1 MIEIEKCS
9 FENLAV
15 VKKIAYLTW
24 PTCYKNI
31 ISKEQIEYMLDM
43 IYSMN
48 ALEKQV
54 TEKNHHFILAKEK
67 ENYIGFA
74 SFELNAEPEKTKLH
88 KLYVLPD
95 IQGKNVGS
103 SLLYFIEK
111 QATKELQQ
119 AIFLNVN
126 KMNTAIAFYKRHGFS
141 ITKEVVIDIGNGFV
155 MDDFIMQKELV

>member
-9 FENLAV
+9 FENLEV

-31 ISKEQIEYMLDM
+31 ISKGQIEYMLDM

-67 ENYIGFA
+67 GNYIGFA
-74 SFELNAEPEKTKLH
+74 SFELNAEPKKTKLH

-103 SLLYFIEK
+103 SLLSFIEK
-111 QATKELQQ
+111 DATKELQQ

-126 KMNTAIAFYKRHGFS
+126 KMNTAIGFYKRHGFS
-141 ITKEVVIDIGNGFV
+141 ITKEVIIDIGNGFV